1 MSKVKFHTV
10 DQPDSDTTTF
20 VLSCN
25 RLDVLDKTLQS
36 FYATRDYV
44 TKMVIVDDSAEPGV
58 FETLVERYGKDC
70 DVICFPRNRSQW

>member
-25 RLDVLDKTLQS
+25 RLDVLDETLKS
-36 FYATRDYV
+36 FYNTRDYV
-44 TKMVIVDDSAEPGV
+44 TKMVIVDDSADEGV
-58 FETLVERYGKDC
+58 FETLKMISKLVLLNIKGGLE
-70 DVICFPRNRSQW
+70 S